1 METGEQFDLWTEA
14 TIEDSF
20 LDPCQ
25 TMSLRV
31 GVDETRFGLVNRLRK
46 GGQFQLL
53 VNGAPQL
60 SGFIDKVAIESSHS
74 GTSVSVSGRD
84 IPEPRGGQPHRPQET
99 CRQEEHQPGRPGQ
112 VGLPHRV

>member
-53 VNGAPQL
+53 VNGAPQPV
-60 SGFIDKVAIESSHS
+60 GSSTRWPS
-74 GTSVSVSGRD
+74 SRATAAPASASPGATS
-84 IPEPRGGQPHRPQET
+84 
-99 CRQEEHQPGRPGQ
+99 
-112 VGLPHRV
+112 